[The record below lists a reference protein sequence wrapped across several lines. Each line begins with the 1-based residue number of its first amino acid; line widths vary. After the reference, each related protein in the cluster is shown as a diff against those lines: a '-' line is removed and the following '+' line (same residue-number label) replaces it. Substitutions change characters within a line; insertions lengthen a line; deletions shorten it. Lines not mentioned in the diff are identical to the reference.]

1 MLCSISVQCF
11 NFSTDKPTLIFDQ
24 GLDKR
29 DIKNPAKKNP
39 AGVRGEEKHLHPFSL
54 HTNDKIICDAAH
66 TRATDG
72 LIFFSCRLP

>member
-39 AGVRGEEKHLHPFSL
+39 AGVRGRKNTFTLSACIQTTKSSVTQLTLAPQ
-54 HTNDKIICDAAH
+54 T
-66 TRATDG
+66 G
-72 LIFFSCRLP
+72 